1 MNIFYLHH
9 DPRTCAQMHV
19 DRHVTKMIVEYS
31 QLLSTAHRVLDGVAT
46 EERNK
51 AGHRMTRYY
60 FYDSR
65 DDLFYKA
72 AMVNHP
78 STKWTRAN
86 RSNYLWLH
94 SLLVELL
101 AEYKYRYN
109 GKSHASEP
117 VIAALATPPTN
128 IPEGEFFQPYLAMDD
143 EFRISSDAIINY
155 RNYYINGKSHLFQ
168 YTKREM
174 PDWLREV
181 IAANEQSKT
190 NL

>member
-46 EERNK
+46 IEKNR
-51 AGHRMTRYY
+51 AGHKMTRYY
-60 FYDSR
+60 FHDER
-65 DDLFYKA
+65 DEIVYKA

-86 RSNYLWLH
+86 KSNYLWLH

-101 AEYKYRYN
+101 AEYKHRYN
-109 GKSHASEP
+109 NKAHASEP
-117 VIAALATPPTN
+117 VIAWLAQPPQN

-143 EFRISSDAIINY
+143 EFRISNDAIINY
-155 RNYYINGKSHLFQ
+155 RNYYIHGKQHLVT
-168 YTKREM
+168 YTKRDM
-174 PDWLREV
+174 PDWLKEA
-181 IAANEQSKT
+181 ISSSSTMPAE
-190 NL
+190 